1 MQARDRLVVN
11 YIPLVRR
18 LSNRYR
24 GAIEPPEDLFQ
35 VGMIGL
41 LNTIEKFDPSYGTS
55 FSSLAIPEIR
65 GAILNHL
72 RDHGSLIKIPRALK
86 QKKLAVDKVA
96 EALAPRIGRWPTVG
110 ELAQACD
117 LAEEDV
123 NAAMNLGRTGDP
135 RSLDED
141 LGNDDGEGC
150 ATLSDLVG
158 GDDDQFDM
166 CLVRMTLEAGLDS
179 LPVRKKTIITLR
191 FNQGLSQ
198 RQTAEHVGMSQ
209 MHVSRLERSALLE
222 LRVYMQRDAV
232 TPFAYTRKPE
242 ASGPQASAA

>member
-1 MQARDRLVVN
+1 MRASHLATRHRASLHSRLLSPVQTMGLGKRERLCWGAGPKAITSANILCRSPMSRQLVSYSMAYRQFRDMQARDRLVVN

-86 QKKLAVDKVA
+86 QKKLAVDKVT
-96 EALAPRIGRWPTVG
+96 EAPAPRIGRWPTVG

-150 ATLSDLVG
+150 ATLSDLARIHRRTPMDGERKAEG
-158 GDDDQFDM
+158 G
-166 CLVRMTLEAGLDS
+166 
-179 LPVRKKTIITLR
+179 
-191 FNQGLSQ
+191 
-198 RQTAEHVGMSQ
+198 
-209 MHVSRLERSALLE
+209 
-222 LRVYMQRDAV
+222 
-232 TPFAYTRKPE
+232 
-242 ASGPQASAA
+242 

>member
-117 LAEEDV
+117 LAEEDEL

-141 LGNDDGEGC
+141 LGNDGWRGVCD
-150 ATLSDLVG
+150 
-158 GDDDQFDM
+158 
-166 CLVRMTLEAGLDS
+166 
-179 LPVRKKTIITLR
+179 PV
-191 FNQGLSQ
+191 
-198 RQTAEHVGMSQ
+198 
-209 MHVSRLERSALLE
+209 
-222 LRVYMQRDAV
+222 
-232 TPFAYTRKPE
+232 
-242 ASGPQASAA
+242 